1 MGRGVNGRGDAP
13 LAPRAEAG
21 CDCGLDGLLELSRVS
36 SVTTA
41 NEESDA
47 RPRADRFAV
56 GGTASL
62 ALGTLIVACT
72 GWGCTSSS
80 EDSLVCADA
89 GAELE
94 TKVSSPDD
102 PNCTPGMPNSAVPP
116 VVAELESLS
125 TISGSEAPYSLGR
138 LYG

>member
-21 CDCGLDGLLELSRVS
+21 CDCGLDGLLELSRIS

-89 GAELE
+89 GAELG
-94 TKVSSPDD
+94 SLDD
-102 PNCTPGMPNSAVPP
+102 PSCTPGMPNSAVPP
-116 VVAELESLS
+116 VAAELVSVS
-125 TISGSEAPYSLGR
+125 TITGSEAPYSLGR